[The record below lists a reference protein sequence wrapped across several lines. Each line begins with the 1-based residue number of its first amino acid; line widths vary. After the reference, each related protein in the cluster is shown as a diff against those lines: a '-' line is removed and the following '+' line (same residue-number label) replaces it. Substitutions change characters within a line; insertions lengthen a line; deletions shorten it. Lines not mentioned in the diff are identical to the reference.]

1 MSTRRKPEASS
12 GRAAAAIARLERD
25 AFIACRKNDRERL
38 GRALDSGVAVD
49 TRDEYGLTLLM
60 WTARKNAHCCAELLI
75 AHAARIDLVDCTRSN
90 ALHHA
95 AMFGSLAVAK
105 VLIAAGI
112 DLRHRNQW
120 GSSSLAA
127 ARATDKGPATYLA
140 IRAAMVAANVVLDED
155 DYFARTSPMRSG
167 IEQQARGIR
176 ESDLHP
182 NEALACQRYHVAPAY
197 RIDPTNGC

>member
-75 AHAARIDLVDCTRSN
+75 AH
-90 ALHHA
+90 
-95 AMFGSLAVAK
+95 
-105 VLIAAGI
+105 AAGI